1 MRKTL
6 LLLLFINFYA
16 VAKGQKKIISTFF
29 STDTTKHNS
38 FLPLPIFSYS
48 QENGISLGTIG
59 IYSFYVDKTEPNI
72 KVSQAYGAIAA
83 STKKQVLINFKAD
96 VWTKKNKYHFITE
109 AKYADQP
116 FNFFG
121 IGNQT
126 NAIDKDVLNL
136 SRLKL
141 NGELENEISRN
152 FYLGGGISYENLV
165 FEDQKTGGI
174 YTTSNLMDKDGGQF
188 LFLKATSFYDTRDQ
202 ISYTSKGLY
211 LQLQYSFAPNVFG
224 HPNFSGSLI
233 TVNAKKFHKLNSV
246 LNLALNATYEGIY
259 SKNPKPF
266 YMLRQLGND
275 QYMRGYYTGRF
286 RDENL
291 ITSQA
296 ELRWR
301 PTPRLGMVAF
311 GGTGLVYAKNLFSNK
326 DFKPNYGIGA
336 RLFFDLEK
344 AMSIRFDYAMGEK
357 LNSEKRISGFYI
369 SLGEAF

>member
-6 LLLLFINFYA
+6 LILLFINFYV

-48 QENGISLGTIG
+48 QENGISLGAIG

-72 KVSQAYGAIAA
+72 KVSQAYGAFAA
-83 STKKQVLINFKAD
+83 STKKQILINFKAD

-109 AKYADQP
+109 AKYINQP
-116 FNFFG
+116 FNFYG

-126 NAIDKDVLNL
+126 IAADIDVLNL

-141 NGELENEISRN
+141 NGELEKEIIKN
-152 FYLGGGISYENLV
+152 FYLGGGMSYENLV
-165 FEDQKTGGI
+165 FTDKKPGGI
-174 YTTSNLMDKDGGQF
+174 YATANLTDKNGGQF
-188 LFLKATSFYDTRDQ
+188 LFLKATSFYDTRDL
-202 ISYTSKGLY
+202 ISYPSKGFY
-211 LQLQYSFAPNVFG
+211 LQLQYSYAPNIFG
-224 HPNFSGSLI
+224 QPNFSGGLISL
-233 TVNAKKFHKLNSV
+233 NAKNFYRFNPV

-266 YMLRQLGND
+266 YTLRQLGND

-311 GGTGLVYAKNLFSNK
+311 GGTGLVYAKNNFSNK
-326 DFKPNYGIGA
+326 EFKPNYGIGA

-344 AMSIRFDYAMGEK
+344 GMAVRFDYAMGEK